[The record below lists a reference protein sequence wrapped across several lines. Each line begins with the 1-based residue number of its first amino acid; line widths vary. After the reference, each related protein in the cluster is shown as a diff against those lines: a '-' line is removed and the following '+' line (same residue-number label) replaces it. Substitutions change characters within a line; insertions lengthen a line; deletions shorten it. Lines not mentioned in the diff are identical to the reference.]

1 MANAYWPNGTKHPY
15 RNSRVNKPLR
25 NSFIKRS
32 ALFTAAVL
40 ALTPS
45 AFAFDPVSAASVFSR
60 LAIEPELSD
69 PSVSLID
76 VSTGEVVFES
86 NAFSQRKPAST
97 MKILAGAATL
107 KHLQPEQVFTTRVS
121 IANVPDAIVID
132 GEFDPWVSMDHRV
145 ATKMKRTSFPRIA
158 FNSLSR
164 VKESSGGSIK
174 NLKVYYNGI
183 YASEVSRYKAFYKK
197 RGVKASFIKVTDEK
211 ATALVGEEILTS
223 ESPQVIKML
232 DWFML
237 WSDNQLSER
246 MAKIAAKYAG
256 NEFSDEGVA
265 ITFAEILIG
274 LGINP
279 KQIEVVDASGLSRQN
294 KVTAHV
300 LAQLLFKIHSDP
312 VLAKLIESLPVGGK
326 SGTLQSRYIK
336 TAPDAVG
343 LVKAKTGTLSGTV
356 SLAGYVQSGDREYAF
371 AIIADKI
378 SRTNA
383 ASDRARKTLDRYL
396 AKIAAPLLIPVV
408 ESATVVTETQTL

>member
-1 MANAYWPNGTKHPY
+1 
-15 RNSRVNKPLR
+15 
-25 NSFIKRS
+25 
-32 ALFTAAVL
+32 
-40 ALTPS
+40 
-45 AFAFDPVSAASVFSR
+45 
-60 LAIEPELSD
+60 
-69 PSVSLID
+69 
-76 VSTGEVVFES
+76 
-86 NAFSQRKPAST
+86 
-97 MKILAGAATL
+97 MKILAAAASL
-107 KHLQPEQVFTTRVS
+107 KHLQPDQVFTTRVS
-121 IANVPDAIVID
+121 IANVADAIVID
-132 GEFDPWVSMDHRV
+132 GEFDPWISMDHRV

-174 NLKVYYNGI
+174 KLKVYYNGI
-183 YASEVSRYKAFYKK
+183 YASEVSRLKAFYKK
-197 RGVKASFIKVTDEK
+197 RGVTASFIKVNDEK
-211 ATALVGEEILTS
+211 ALSLVSEEILTS

-274 LGINP
+274 YGINP
-279 KQIEVVDASGLSRQN
+279 KQIEVIDASGLSRQN

-312 VLAKLIESLPVGGK
+312 VLSKLIESLPVGGK

-356 SLAGYVQSGDREYAF
+356 SLAGYVHSGDREYAF

-378 SRTNA
+378 GRTNA
-383 ASDRARKTLDRYL
+383 ASDRARKSIDRYL
-396 AKIAAPLLIPVV
+396 AKIAAPLALSGL
-408 ESATVVTETQTL
+408 ESATVVTEVQIL

>member
-1 MANAYWPNGTKHPY
+1 M
-15 RNSRVNKPLR
+15 

-32 ALFTAAVL
+32 ALLTAAVL

-45 AFAFDPVSAASVFSR
+45 ATAFDPVSAASVFSR
-60 LAIEPELSD
+60 LAVEPELSD

-97 MKILAGAATL
+97 MKILAAAASL

-132 GEFDPWVSMDHRV
+132 GEFDPWVAMDHRV
-145 ATKMKRTSFPRIA
+145 ATKMNRTSFPRIG

-174 NLKVYYNGI
+174 KLKVYYNGI
-183 YASEVSRYKAFYKK
+183 YANEVASYKAFYKK
-197 RGVKASFIKVTDEK
+197 RGVKATFVKVTDEK
-211 ATALVGEEILTS
+211 ASALVSEEILIS
-223 ESPQVIKML
+223 ESPKVVKMV
-232 DWFML
+232 DWFLL

-246 MAKIAAKYAG
+246 MAKLASKYAG
-256 NEFSDEGVA
+256 NEFNDSGVA
-265 ITFAEILIG
+265 ITFAEILISF
-274 LGINP
+274 GINP
-279 KQIEVVDASGLSRQN
+279 AQMEVIDASGLSREN

-300 LAQLLFKIHSDP
+300 LAQLLYKIHSDP
-312 VLAKLIESLPVGGK
+312 VLSKLIDGLPVGGQ
-326 SGTLQSRYIK
+326 SGTLQTRYIK

-343 LVKAKTGTLSGTV
+343 LVKAKTGTLTGTV

-371 AIIADKI
+371 AIIADRI
-378 SRTNA
+378 GRSNS

-396 AKIAAPLLIPVV
+396 AKIAAPLAIPVP
-408 ESATVVTETQTL
+408 ESATVTTEVQIL